1 MTRKAKEKRIRKFMI
16 KYALTRK
23 EARESTALWDKCV
36 KEVEEEWD
44 EWNLHCQGN
53 GLSQGNT
60 HLFRRGIRWK

>member
-36 KEVEEEWD
+36 KEVEVIKIRVKTEGV
-44 EWNLHCQGN
+44 L
-53 GLSQGNT
+53 
-60 HLFRRGIRWK
+60 RGSFFVGVS